1 MSKTI
6 VVCAT
11 IAFAIVMCAFV
22 VLSLK
27 HVDTA
32 PLVTFAIGLASGVAP
47 GLASYFKSHEA
58 QKNVAEVAADVQI
71 VKDQTNGP
79 LTKAISNI
87 DDLKSLFKGIQASD
101 LTRIVDMAKQAQFEQ
116 VQERKQ

>member
-11 IAFAIVMCAFV
+11 IAFVAVMVAFV
-22 VLSLK
+22 FLSYR
-27 HVDTA
+27 HIDTA

-47 GLASYFKSHEA
+47 GLASYFKSHESA
-58 QKNVAEVAADVQI
+58 KNVAEVAADVQI

-79 LTKAISNI
+79 LTKAINNVDALTRLFNGVKP
-87 DDLKSLFKGIQASD
+87 DDLRHMIEELRAREGGS
-101 LTRIVDMAKQAQFEQ
+101 
-116 VQERKQ
+116 